1 VPDFDSIVT
10 MRDLAD
16 DRRVTSL
23 TVRIHRKNLLTKGIV
38 VEAGFWIG
46 LAVAIP
52 LSIIANLVTPAAQNW
67 LANRNTRLDYKRQKE
82 RAEMDRLIKELRA
95 NIMTYA
101 NFLSAGFM
109 HLLLMAVLMIVV
121 VNIPFYIQGLG
132 YISLFVGSDY
142 YSSSV
147 FDGIARFV
155 TIPLLMSL
163 LVSFMN
169 TIRKIRRVMREIVS
183 NVPSSEL

>member
-1 VPDFDSIVT
+1 
-10 MRDLAD
+10 
-16 DRRVTSL
+16 
-23 TVRIHRKNLLTKGIV
+23 
-38 VEAGFWIG
+38 
-46 LAVAIP
+46 
-52 LSIIANLVTPAAQNW
+52 
-67 LANRNTRLDYKRQKE
+67 
-82 RAEMDRLIKELRA
+82 MDRLIKELRA

-101 NFLSAGFM
+101 NFLSAGFI

>member
-1 VPDFDSIVT
+1 MPDFDSIVT

-67 LANRNTRLDYKRQKE
+67 LANRNTRLDDKRQKE
-82 RAEMDRLIKELRA
+82 RAEMDRLIEELSA

-109 HLLLMAVLMIVV
+109 HLLLMAVLMIIV
-121 VNIPFYIQGLG
+121 VNIPFYVQWL
-132 YISLFVGSDY
+132 YIFTDSDY
-142 YSSSV
+142 SLA
-147 FDGIARFV
+147 FDGIALFV
-155 TIPLLMSL
+155 TIPLLMGL

-169 TIRKIRRVMREIVS
+169 TIRKIRRVMREIVP
-183 NVPSSEL
+183 NVPPNEL

>member
-16 DRRVTSL
+16 DRRVTSR

-38 VEAGFWIG
+38 VETGFWIG

-52 LSIIANLVTPAAQNW
+52 LSIVANLVTPAAQNW
-67 LANRNTRLDYKRQKE
+67 LANRNTRLDYKRQEE

-132 YISLFVGSDY
+132 YIFLFIGSDY
-142 YSSSV
+142 YSSV
-147 FDGIARFV
+147 FDGITLFV
-155 TIPLLMSL
+155 TISLLMGL

-183 NVPSSEL
+183 NVPSNEL